1 MFTTLREKLKRY
13 FITGAKPTQAQF
25 AELVDAAFIQ
35 SEDGIAKQSSAAG
48 QVLTFSLP
56 EHHQANTVF
65 QQSVCIQGDLIVE
78 GQLLAAPTATTT
90 NVTTSTRR
98 AYTAPAN
105 SAAVYANTHSV
116 GLPIGSILLYC
127 GVQIPEGFLA
137 CDGQSGTPNIVPLV
151 DNPIQ
156 PIRYIIKMR

>member
-1 MFTTLREKLKRY
+1 MFTTLRERLKRY

-25 AELVDAAFIQ
+25 AEFLDAAFIQ
-35 SEDGIAKQSSAAG
+35 SDDGITKQSSELG

-65 QQSVCIQGDLIVE
+65 QQSVCIQGDLIIE
-78 GQLLAAPTATTT
+78 GQLLGAPSSSTTT
-90 NVTTSTRR
+90 PTSQ
-98 AYTAPAN
+98 AFTASTSQNAT
-105 SAAVYANTHSV
+105 YANTQSAS
-116 GLPIGSILLYC
+116 LPIGCVLLYC
-127 GVQIPEGFLA
+127 GAHIPEGFLA
-137 CDGQSGTPNIVPLV
+137 CDGLNGTPNLAPLV